1 MSLNSSRLLSASKL
15 RPSRPTPLRKQSVPI
30 KKLLFL
36 PNISMEKFIPISFDP
51 QPELPLPSI
60 TAKSWSISNGKN
72 GESLWNKAPHERL
85 EMASLTKMMTAYLVI
100 ALSERF
106 HLDLNKT
113 IINITKP
120 MVMIGGT
127 IGDLKEG
134 DHLSLVDLLYGLLL
148 PSGND
153 CALALAG
160 YFGFLLI
167 EKFLRGVKS
176 HVEISFDQSLKR
188 FIKEMN
194 IQAMRFTIK
203 STSFANVHGLSHKGN
218 KSTAEE
224 LGKLAYHLLKNSLI
238 REIINTKT
246 HTISIFNILI
256 NQTRTILWTNTNKL
270 LWKKG
275 FFGLKTGTTPNAG
288 ACLIVLYRIEEIE
301 LIITLLACNSTHHRW
316 EEAKILADWG
326 YKNYMLMGIKQK
338 RRLLKTSSS
347 SRVIK
352 N

>member
-1 MSLNSSRLLSASKL
+1 MSLTSSRLLSASKL
-15 RPSRPTPLRKQSVPI
+15 RSSPPTPLLKRVATKES
-30 KKLLFL
+30 LFL
-36 PNISMEKFIPISFDP
+36 PNISMEKFIPISFDC
-51 QPELPLPSI
+51 QQELPLPSI
-60 TAKSWSISNGKN
+60 TAKSWSISTGKN

-85 EMASLTKMMTAYLVI
+85 EMASLTKIMTAYLVCV
-100 ALSERF
+100 LSDRV
-106 HLDLNKT
+106 HLNLNIT
-113 IINITKP
+113 IIKITKP
-120 MVMIGGT
+120 MVMISGT
-127 IGDLKEG
+127 TGNLKEG

-153 CALALAG
+153 CALALAS
-160 YFGFLLI
+160 YFGFLLL

-176 HVEISFDQSLKR
+176 HVKISFDQSVKR

-194 IQAMRFTIK
+194 IQAMRLTLK

-224 LGKLAYHLLKNSLI
+224 LGKLAYHLLKNSLL
-238 REIINTKT
+238 REIINKKT
-246 HTISIFNILI
+246 HEISIFNILL
-256 NQTRTILWTNTNKL
+256 NQTRTLLWTNTNKL

-288 ACLIVLYRIEEIE
+288 ACLIVLYIVEEIE

-326 YKNYMLMGIKQK
+326 YKNYNLMGIKQK
-338 RRLLKTSSS
+338 RRLLKTSSFKKL
-347 SRVIK
+347 II